1 MILNIVNPGRFL
13 VARGVNRVRLIDEKV
28 SINKKKARKA
38 DIEGEESEK
47 VKK

>member
-13 VARGVNRVRLIDEKV
+13 VARGVNRVRLIDKKI
-28 SINKKKARKA
+28 SIGKKKARKA
-38 DIEGEESEK
+38 DIEGEEGKE